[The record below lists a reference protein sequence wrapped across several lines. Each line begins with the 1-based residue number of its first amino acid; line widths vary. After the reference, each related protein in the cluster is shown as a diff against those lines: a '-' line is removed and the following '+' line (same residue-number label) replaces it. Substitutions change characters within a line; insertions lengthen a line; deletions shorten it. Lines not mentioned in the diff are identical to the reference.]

1 MADLLEE
8 RSSNKVVL
16 TYVGMDILGSFV
28 TKDGRKEFKK
38 YGAIFTYFPS
48 WDIHLDVMHSTDTNS
63 FIMCLRIY
71 IRYFEN
77 VRMLK
82 SGNASDFIGAEKEL
96 NKGFLEMDHS

>member
-38 YGAIFTYFPS
+38 YGTFPVGTYT
-48 WDIHLDVMHSTDTNS
+48 L
-63 FIMCLRIY
+63 
-71 IRYFEN
+71 
-77 VRMLK
+77 MLCIQQTQTPL
-82 SGNASDFIGAEKEL
+82 SCA
-96 NKGFLEMDHS
+96 